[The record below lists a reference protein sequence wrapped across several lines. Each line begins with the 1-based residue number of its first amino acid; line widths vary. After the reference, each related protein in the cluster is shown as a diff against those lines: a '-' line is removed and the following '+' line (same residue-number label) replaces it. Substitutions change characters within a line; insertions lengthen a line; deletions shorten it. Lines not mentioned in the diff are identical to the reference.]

1 MSARYFAIPAVLFL
15 IICSLSCSPSAG
27 QRIVK
32 AERGTF
38 HIKVHAV
45 GRLQSAASLDVGCP
59 AIHRVWNYKIS
70 FMAPEGKKIKKG
82 EMILSFDPKELMENF
97 ALKNSELETSKK
109 ELERTK
115 LVEQEKTDNFKLQ
128 LAQAEVNAEKARRKA
143 GQTDEFEALIEVK
156 KFKMDYQLAK
166 LNLELNRSQ
175 VDNQVSAMNTRI
187 HSLESKVKRLQKTV
201 AELQAAMEKM
211 KVKAPKDGIV
221 VYAVN
226 WRGQKKAVG
235 DDCWIGDKIMELPD
249 LTRMEAAAVIPEPQ
263 AGKIKTGLPV
273 EIRLD
278 SNPDKVFKGE
288 VKSIGRI
295 FRTKSSDQPTIV
307 FDAVISVK
315 DPDPESM
322 RPGMAAGIDII
333 ISSRDDVLYVPEAA
347 VIYHEK
353 GLFVLKKTF
362 FSKKRVPVTLGE
374 RSLDMVEVL
383 SGVKENDRLIIPEP
397 GEEEQ

>member
-1 MSARYFAIPAVLFL
+1 MNKRYFAVPAVLFL
-15 IICSLSCSPSAG
+15 IICSLSCSPSAQ

-32 AERGTF
+32 AEKGTF
-38 HIKVHAV
+38 HIKVHAL
-45 GRLQSAASLDVGCP
+45 GRLQSAASIDVGCP
-59 AIHRVWNYKIS
+59 AVHRIWNYKIS
-70 FMAPEGKKIKKG
+70 SMAPEGKKVKKG
-82 EMILSFDPKELMENF
+82 ELILSFDPKELMETF
-97 ALKNSELETSKK
+97 ALTNSELETSKK
-109 ELERTK
+109 ELEKTK
-115 LVEQEKTDNFKLQ
+115 LVEQEKMDKFRLQ
-128 LAQAEVNAEKARRKA
+128 LAQAQADTEKAQRKA
-143 GQTDEFEALIEVK
+143 GRSDEFDALIEVK
-156 KFKMDYQLAK
+156 KFKMDYELAK
-166 LNLELNRSQ
+166 LSLELCKSQ
-175 VDNQVSAMNTRI
+175 VDNQASAMKTRI
-187 HSLESKVKRLQKTV
+187 HSLESKVKSLQKKV
-201 AELQAAMEKM
+201 AELRTAMEKM

-221 VYAVN
+221 VYGVD
-226 WRGQKKAVG
+226 WRGRKKAVG
-235 DDCWIGDKIMELPD
+235 DDCWMGDKIMELPD

-307 FDAVISVK
+307 FDAVISIK

-333 ISSRDDVLYVPEAA
+333 ISSREDVLYVPEAA

-353 GLFVLKKTF
+353 GLSVLKKTF

-383 SGVKENDRLIIPEP
+383 SGVKENDRLIVPEP
-397 GEEEQ
+397 GEEE